1 MEQVEGTA
9 VQDFDRPFE
18 TIEPAR
24 LASPLVFSSPHSG
37 STYPRRFLAA
47 SRLDPL
53 TLRRSEDAFVDEL
66 FLPCVALGAPLLRAL
81 FPRAYLDVNRE
92 PYELDPQIFD
102 GRLPEFANTRSLRVA
117 VGLGTI
123 PRVVGDAQPI
133 YRKPIPVADGLRR
146 IETLY
151 RPYHA
156 QLKALIERARGWFG
170 VAVLL
175 DCHSMPSNAADV
187 SGLDIVLGDRY
198 GASAAPACRGYSG
211 IEPQAARVIASAA
224 TSHSR
229 ADLSPSISARRQT
242 APMRFKS
249 RSPGRST
256 STSAGLSAPN
266 DGPRSRKISS
276 RRRRRWRWNWAAIR
290 KWVAWRP
297 NEGGPKAR
305 RKTAGRCCTATRSS
319 AAHKSQRTGN
329 SRKKEAAMSPRRP

>member
-1 MEQVEGTA
+1 MKSHGALSAAAVGGLMEQVEGAA
-9 VQDFDRPFE
+9 VQDFDRAFE

-37 STYPRRFLAA
+37 STYPQRFLAA

-66 FLPCVALGAPLLRAL
+66 FLPCVGLGAPLLRAL

-151 RPYHA
+151 QPYHTE
-156 QLKALIERARGWFG
+156 LKALIERARGWFG
-170 VAVLL
+170 LAVLI

-187 SGLDIVLGDRY
+187 SGLDIVLGDRF
-198 GASAAPACRGYSG
+198 GASSAPAIVDVLESSLKRAGYRVRRNKPFAG
-211 IEPQAARVIASAA
+211 GYITEHFGAPADGAHAVQIEIARALYLDERRIVRTERWTAVQEDLFAAAKALALELGGNPETGRLAA
-224 TSHSR
+224 
-229 ADLSPSISARRQT
+229 
-242 APMRFKS
+242 
-249 RSPGRST
+249 
-256 STSAGLSAPN
+256 
-266 DGPRSRKISS
+266 
-276 RRRRRWRWNWAAIR
+276 
-290 KWVAWRP
+290 
-297 NEGGPKAR
+297 E
-305 RKTAGRCCTATRSS
+305 
-319 AAHKSQRTGN
+319 
-329 SRKKEAAMSPRRP
+329 

>member
-1 MEQVEGTA
+1 MERVEGTA
-9 VQDFDRPFE
+9 AQDFDRACE
-18 TIEPAR
+18 TIEPPR

-37 STYPRRFLAA
+37 STYPQRFLAA

-66 FLPCVALGAPLLRAL
+66 FLPCVGLGAPLLRAL

-102 GRLPEFANTRSLRVA
+102 GRLPDFANTRSLRVA

-198 GASAAPACRGYSG
+198 GASAAPPSLTFSNRASS
-211 IEPQAARVIASAA
+211 ARAIASAA
-224 TSHSR
+224 ISHLPGDTS
-229 ADLSPSISARRQT
+229 LSISAR
-242 APMRFKS
+242 P
-249 RSPGRST
+249 
-256 STSAGLSAPN
+256 
-266 DGPRSRKISS
+266 
-276 RRRRRWRWNWAAIR
+276 
-290 KWVAWRP
+290 
-297 NEGGPKAR
+297 
-305 RKTAGRCCTATRSS
+305 
-319 AAHKSQRTGN
+319 
-329 SRKKEAAMSPRRP
+329 